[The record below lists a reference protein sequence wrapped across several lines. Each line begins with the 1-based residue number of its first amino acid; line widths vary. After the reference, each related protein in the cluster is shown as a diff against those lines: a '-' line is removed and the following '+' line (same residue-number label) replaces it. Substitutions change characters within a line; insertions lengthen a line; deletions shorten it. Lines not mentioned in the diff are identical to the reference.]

1 MSRSG
6 LSSLKHEVQTSVL
19 GLDKTRIANL
29 LNAFKT
35 FAVSLF
41 ILTLIFRDKVFLVKK
56 IGRKIYTTVCLSDIK
71 ALIKH

>member
-35 FAVSLF
+35 FAVNLF

-56 IGRKIYTTVCLSDIK
+56 IGR
-71 ALIKH
+71 

>member
-1 MSRSG
+1 M
-6 LSSLKHEVQTSVL
+6 SSLKHEVQTSVL

-35 FAVSLF
+35 FAVNLF

-56 IGRKIYTTVCLSDIK
+56 IGRKIYTTV
-71 ALIKH
+71 

>member
-35 FAVSLF
+35 FTVNLF

-56 IGRKIYTTVCLSDIK
+56 ICRKIYTTVCLSDIK

>member
-35 FAVSLF
+35 FTVNLF

-56 IGRKIYTTVCLSDIK
+56 IGRIIYTTVCLSDIK
-71 ALIKH
+71 ALLKH

>member
-35 FAVSLF
+35 FTVNLF
-41 ILTLIFRDKVFLVKK
+41 ILQGGILTLIFRDKVFWSRKLVVKF
-56 IGRKIYTTVCLSDIK
+56 IQPCVYQI
-71 ALIKH
+71 